1 LANQEAHEKEL
12 FSLKALGSFTVRPL
26 SKAYWA
32 LKLREQKGN

>member
-1 LANQEAHEKEL
+1 LANKEAHEKAL
-12 FSLKALGSFTVRPL
+12 FSLKALGTVRPL